1 MAFCSGAKI
10 CFRGIF
16 SEFFSVF
23 SFGFW
28 WIDINISSPK
38 RDLTD
43 KAQVIMEYLVL
54 GGRGEA
60 K

>member
-1 MAFCSGAKI
+1 MEPKYAFG
-10 CFRGIF
+10 G
-16 SEFFSVF
+16 FFLNNTVF